1 MICNLDDIN
10 NIIKIEGIDLM
21 VISYGGCATNT
32 LIDALEKN
40 NYKIRT
46 QTYNDILCHCPHYIE
61 INIPIIYIYDNPLKS
76 FVSIVKR
83 NKGVWDLNQQKM
95 SNNKNVD
102 LSNEN
107 LLKLMIN
114 QFNSWTNI
122 KRDNL
127 LIVKTCQ
134 LFENSIVDKLEK
146 VLKKKLYYF
155 PIPYNTPKVNVKN
168 VNENNELF
176 KKYKFEIDKI
186 NNFIIN

>member
-40 NYKIRT
+40 IYKIRT

-146 VLKKKLYYF
+146 FLKKKLYYF